1 MAHRACCR
9 MSRLPPA
16 IGAGGRGG
24 AGLHMACTPR
34 RRSVAITLEPSC
46 RRPTSHGRPFRR
58 EISDTYE
65 KSTAVPEISW
75 TCTSASRRPASQPS
89 GHLGGAKLAAW
100 PSAAVSFR
108 RSAHRPPS
116 PLFRHLPA
124 PEAFSRCQ
132 ELHRMSEGKKY
143 GVESR
148 PVLSRSSR
156 CEARPCHWPEHSP
169 HATQHTRDL
178 TPCVSLSPISTGP
191 IADGVKI
198 RHGTLECAEGACR
211 LVGLS

>member
-1 MAHRACCR
+1 M
-9 MSRLPPA
+9 
-16 IGAGGRGG
+16 GA
-24 AGLHMACTPR
+24 
-34 RRSVAITLEPSC
+34 RSVVRS
-46 RRPTSHGRPFRR
+46 PTHTKNQPRSL
-58 EISDTYE
+58 
-65 KSTAVPEISW
+65 KSRGPALALPAGPRLNHQDIWAEQSW
-75 TCTSASRRPASQPS
+75 
-89 GHLGGAKLAAW
+89 AAW

-169 HATQHTRDL
+169 HATQQTRDL